1 MNCLELTIPPLPQL
15 VTIGH
20 AFWKPGQQHFPR
32 SFNVY
37 DLLFVLK
44 GAMYMTED
52 EVPYEI
58 KEGSMLVLEPNRTHV
73 GHRPCEETT
82 EIYWIHFVHPAPV
95 RTIESGQ
102 IPWSVPFAKGTDL
115 DVAPRE
121 QVMYLPKHAGLPI
134 PVILPFLQRMLEL
147 HQTLSPASSLPLQSQ
162 LAGLLAELQSAVRA
176 QHAPRSRMLCDQTI
190 AYLQQNLTRP
200 FDAKHMEQTLHFHFD
215 YLARCLKQYTGMSPL
230 QYLHDLQIKK
240 AKSLLE
246 NTGFSVSEIGEQ
258 VGIENANYFIR
269 LFRTQVGMT
278 PKQYRTGT
286 RIRPYIYHS
295 SGYSSGEAP

>member
-1 MNCLELTIPPLPQL
+1 MNCLELIIPPLPQL

-20 AFWKPGQQHFPR
+20 SFWKPGQQHFLR

-37 DLLFVLK
+37 DIVFVLK
-44 GAMYMTED
+44 GALYMTED
-52 EVPYEI
+52 ESPYEI
-58 KEGSMLVLEPNRTHV
+58 KEGSMLVLEPNRTHF

-82 EIYWIHFVHPAPV
+82 EIYWIHLVHPAPV
-95 RTIESGQ
+95 RMIESGQ
-102 IPWSVPFAKGTDL
+102 IPWSIPFTKGTNL
-115 DVAPRE
+115 DVVPRE
-121 QVMYLPKHAGLPI
+121 QVMYLPKSAGLPI
-134 PVILPFLQRMLEL
+134 PGVLPFLQRMLEL

-162 LAGLLAELQSAVRA
+162 LAGLLVELQSAVRT
-176 QHAPRSRMLCDQTI
+176 QYAPRSRLLCDQTI
-190 AYLQQNLTRP
+190 AYLQQHLTRP

-246 NTGFSVSEIGEQ
+246 NTGLSVSEIGAQ

-269 LFRTQVGMT
+269 LFRTQTGIT
-278 PKQYRTGT
+278 PGQYRTV
-286 RIRPYIYHS
+286 RLDRRPIL
-295 SGYSSGEAP
+295 